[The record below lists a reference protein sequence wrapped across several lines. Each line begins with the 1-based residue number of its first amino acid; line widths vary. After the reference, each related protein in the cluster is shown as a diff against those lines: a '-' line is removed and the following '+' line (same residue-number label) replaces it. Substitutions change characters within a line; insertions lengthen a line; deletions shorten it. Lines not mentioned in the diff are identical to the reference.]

1 MLPLRSLFASLLLAS
16 SAQAEVYL
24 DAWLMPVLPTQEDTF
39 VAVEHAT
46 FWPSSSPHVFTWIAG
61 ERDSDSRLLSA
72 NYTNVWDA
80 GTQLMKFSFQ
90 WDFDLDYQV
99 NPIFQ
104 KCPSRIVMDLS
115 DSQANPKSDTDWYDW
130 NPSTRTLLHRSSSEK
145 LKSPTCA
152 WADSIILDSRNR
164 VVSQSSC
171 GIVNDAYPDSAPH
184 RQFVRYW
191 YEDSPSSHPRSA
203 SSRIPDLN
211 WLDTL
216 SVVGPIQR
224 PYAAEFV
231 HTAPGESW
239 KSVDSLEWNARGQL
253 VRQTTRKG
261 YRTSVYTS
269 EYDGSRLLRY
279 SARYWQGDSLVD
291 SLLDVYSYSLG
302 GTGVSRHSA
311 YLRPARF
318 VSTNGLLHL
327 RIDLSAQEH
336 VHVERISL
344 DGKRLA
350 LLVDRSLSAGRSLLP
365 ISAKAGELV
374 RLSFGATSQTLVVP
388 GVR

>member
-24 DAWLMPVLPTQEDTF
+24 DTWLMPVLPTQEDTF

-46 FWPSSSPHVFTWIAG
+46 LWPSSPHVFTWIAG
-61 ERDSDSRLLSA
+61 ERDADSRLLSA
-72 NYTNVWDA
+72 NYSNVWDA

-115 DSQANPKSDTDWYDW
+115 DGQANPKSDTDWYDW
-130 NPSTRTLLHRSSSEK
+130 NPSTRTLFHRSSSEK

-171 GIVNDAYPDSAPH
+171 GIVNDAYPDTLPH

-191 YEDSPSSHPRSA
+191 YEDSSSYPRSA

-216 SVVGPIQR
+216 SVVGSIQR

-291 SLLDVYSYSLG
+291 SLLDVYSYTLG
-302 GTGVSRHSA
+302 GTGISRRAGARQFARIVSA
-311 YLRPARF
+311 
-318 VSTNGLLHL
+318 NGLAHL
-327 RIDLSAQEH
+327 QLDLPAPDR
-336 VHVERISL
+336 VRVERISL

-350 LLVDRSLSAGRSLLP
+350 ILADKNLPAGRSFLP

-374 RLSFGATSQTLVVP
+374 RLRIGGTSRTLVVP

>member
-1 MLPLRSLFASLLLAS
+1 MHPLRRILASLVLAS
-16 SAQAEVYL
+16 SAQAYVYL
-24 DAWLMPVLPTQEDTF
+24 DTWLEPTLPTQQDTF

-46 FWPSSSPHVFTWIAG
+46 FWPSSPHVFTWIAG
-61 ERDSDSRLLSA
+61 ERDANSRLLSA

-80 GTQLMKFSFQ
+80 GTQIMKFSFQ
-90 WDFDLDYQV
+90 WDFDLDYQAS
-99 NPIFQ
+99 PIFQ
-104 KCPSRIVMDLS
+104 KCPSRVVVEIDNGPSKTV
-115 DSQANPKSDTDWYDW
+115 SDTDWYDW

-171 GIVNDAYPDSAPH
+171 GIVHDAYPDSAPH

-191 YEDSPSSHPRSA
+191 YEDSSSHPRSA
-203 SSRIPDLN
+203 SSRIPDLD

-216 SVVGPIQR
+216 SVVGPIQH
-224 PYAAEFV
+224 PYAADFV

-261 YRTSVYTS
+261 YRTSVYTNDY
-269 EYDGSRLLRY
+269 EGERLLRH
-279 SARYWQGDSLVD
+279 SSRYWQGDSLVD
-291 SLLDVYSYSLG
+291 SLLDVYSYTLG
-302 GTGVSRHSA
+302 GTGISRRAEVRQFARIVSA
-311 YLRPARF
+311 
-318 VSTNGLLHL
+318 NGLARLQL
-327 RIDLSAQEH
+327 DLPASDR
-336 VHVERISL
+336 VRVERISL

-350 LLVDRSLSAGRSLLP
+350 TIVDRDLAAGRAVLP
-365 ISAKAGELV
+365 ISVKPGDLV
-374 RLSFGATSQTLVVP
+374 RVQSSNLKTVLVAP
-388 GVR
+388 PR